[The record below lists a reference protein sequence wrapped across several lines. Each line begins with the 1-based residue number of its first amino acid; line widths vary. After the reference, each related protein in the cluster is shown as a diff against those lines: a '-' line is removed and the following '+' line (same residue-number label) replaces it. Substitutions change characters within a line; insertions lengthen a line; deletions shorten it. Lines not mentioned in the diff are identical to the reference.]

1 MLILSRKKNESIII
15 GDNIEI
21 MVTDVRGEN
30 VKLGVNAPRHI
41 SVHRKEIYDSIKSEN
56 ISATETNTS
65 HLATLSELLR
75 KRKPQRTRYSHR
87 FSEGTD

>member
-15 GDNIEI
+15 GDDIEI

-41 SVHRKEIYDSIKSEN
+41 SVHRKEIYESIKAEN
-56 ISATETNTS
+56 ISASETNTS

-75 KRKPQRTRYSHR
+75 KRKPRRPNYKS
-87 FSEGTD
+87 